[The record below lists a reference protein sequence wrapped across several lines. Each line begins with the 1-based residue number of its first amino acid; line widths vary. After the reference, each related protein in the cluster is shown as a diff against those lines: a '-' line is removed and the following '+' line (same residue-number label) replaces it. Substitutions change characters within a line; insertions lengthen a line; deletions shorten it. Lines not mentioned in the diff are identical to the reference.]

1 MTIVEENAASAE
13 HSNSVAIVGRV
24 SAPPEERELPSGDRI
39 VTVRLVVSR
48 PEGGAAR
55 TSRRRQSVDVVDCV
69 AWSSRCRRSVASWR
83 TGDLVALEGA
93 LRRRFFRTGNGTQS
107 RVEVEVT
114 RGRLIR
120 RASA

>member
-48 PEGGAAR
+48 PEGGAEGFRAQDGERRPRDFSGAR
-55 TSRRRQSVDVVDCV
+55 PQQPGAGYGKPGGGFATTRQRRWTWTC
-69 AWSSRCRRSVASWR
+69 SSSTKPPWCI
-83 TGDLVALEGA
+83 LK
-93 LRRRFFRTGNGTQS
+93 
-107 RVEVEVT
+107 
-114 RGRLIR
+114 
-120 RASA
+120 